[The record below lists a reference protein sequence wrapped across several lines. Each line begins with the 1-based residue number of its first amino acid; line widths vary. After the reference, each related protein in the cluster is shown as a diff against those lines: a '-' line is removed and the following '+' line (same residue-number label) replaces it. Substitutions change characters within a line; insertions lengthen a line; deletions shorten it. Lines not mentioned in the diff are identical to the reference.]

1 MYTLNL
7 SFSKLQIFLYIK
19 KNRKNKKNGVE
30 DTDGASA
37 SSGGTE
43 IVPTQVPDIG
53 TGNLNLRE
61 LKKHLDNMS
70 KVKSWFFT
78 ILEWCH
84 IERLLE

>member
-1 MYTLNL
+1 MSNL
-7 SFSKLQIFLYIK
+7 VYRNSWHFEKCKCNLFILPFFCSK

-70 KVKSWFFT
+70 KVKS
-78 ILEWCH
+78 
-84 IERLLE
+84 